1 MAKLYILSDSAL
13 EELKSENSIKSNL
26 KCYQSG
32 GEFILENGQLKEL
45 KDCSIPNDL
54 CSRLLESNS
63 DYEAAIC
70 LHSSLNISP
79 LLASD
84 EHLWAYL
91 SHGPLL
97 KYVQQRWSVDVV
109 ENFITHIHEHWFV
122 NGQARIM
129 RNALASLWWSVEI
142 SKVEEDNPYRL
153 TKILFSNY
161 TLRVVSLAQV
171 LRSRN
176 VLRGILEWFDKNG
189 TDNMEVR
196 GAFIAKYLNQLA
208 SIKQLTILDYREIVV
223 LINEV
228 KDVIMNIKDKKDYQN
243 ISVSDV
249 IFNKRN
255 PTN

>member
-1 MAKLYILSDSAL
+1 
-13 EELKSENSIKSNL
+13 
-26 KCYQSG
+26 
-32 GEFILENGQLKEL
+32 
-45 KDCSIPNDL
+45 
-54 CSRLLESNS
+54 
-63 DYEAAIC
+63 
-70 LHSSLNISP
+70 
-79 LLASD
+79 
-84 EHLWAYL
+84 
-91 SHGPLL
+91 
-97 KYVQQRWSVDVV
+97 
-109 ENFITHIHEHWFV
+109 
-122 NGQARIM
+122 M

-208 SIKQLTILDYREIVV
+208 SIKQLTILDYCEIVV
-223 LINEV
+223 LIDEV
-228 KDVIMNIKDKKDYQN
+228 NDVIKSIKDKKDYQN

-249 IFNKRN
+249 IFNMRN
-255 PTN
+255 RNS

>member
-1 MAKLYILSDSAL
+1 MARLYILSDSAL
-13 EELKSENSIKSNL
+13 EELKSENGIESNL
-26 KCYQSG
+26 KCYQSN
-32 GEFILENGQLKEL
+32 GELILENGQLKEL
-45 KDCSIPNDL
+45 KDCGIPDDL
-54 CSRLLESNS
+54 CSRMVESNS

-79 LLASD
+79 QLASD

-97 KYVQQRWSVDVV
+97 KYVQQRWPIDTDK
-109 ENFITHIHEHWFV
+109 NYITHIQEHWFV

-142 SKVEEDNPYRL
+142 SKLEEPNPYRL

-176 VLRGILEWFDKNG
+176 VLRGILEWFAKNG

-196 GAFIAKYLNQLA
+196 GGFIAKYLNQLA
-208 SIKQLTILDYREIVV
+208 SIKQLTILDYSDIVA
-223 LINEV
+223 LIDDV
-228 KDVIMNIKDKKDYQN
+228 DDVIKSIKDKPDYQN

-255 PTN
+255 PAN

>member
-13 EELKSENSIKSNL
+13 EELKSENSIGSNL
-26 KCYQSG
+26 KCYQSR
-32 GEFILENGQLKEL
+32 GEFIFGNGQLKEL
-45 KDCSIPNDL
+45 KDCNIPDDL

-97 KYVQQRWSVDVV
+97 KYVQQRWSVDAV

-176 VLRGILEWFDKNG
+176 VLRGILEWFCTNG
-189 TDNMEVR
+189 TDKMEAR
-196 GAFIAKYLNQLA
+196 GGFIAKYLNQLA
-208 SIKQLTILDYREIVV
+208 SIKQLTILKDTEIVN
-223 LINEV
+223 LINDV
-228 KDVIMNIKDKKDYQN
+228 NDVIKKINDKKDYQN

-249 IFNKRN
+249 IFNMRN
-255 PTN
+255 QAN